1 MPGMKATKTQ
11 QAARAAKA
19 ERRSR
24 RSGKGGSGK
33 GGSGRKHGDWEI
45 LPLGGPMDPALQRR
59 AIDAFAGF
67 DPSGPWPDVAPL
79 IMPLLKRVRHPF
91 PAQAAPLHLRVPPGV
106 WTGFGVDV
114 GPMWAHVSREL
125 QARWGVDD
133 ATLLGTALENLRR
146 RAVEDPPIVET
157 TSWRGTET
165 IAVQAQG
172 WGSALILAPD
182 RLGPYLGDEPRTLL
196 TPVRNT
202 LLCLPDEV
210 ELEMVVSLWQVFAE
224 GSNDELDIDPLRW
237 TGSTVIAYDEEVS
250 TLLD

>member
-11 QAARAAKA
+11 QAARSAKA
-19 ERRSR
+19 DRRAR

-33 GGSGRKHGDWEI
+33 GGSRRKPGDWEI
-45 LPLGGPMDPALQRR
+45 LPLGGPIDPAMQRR

-67 DPSGPWPDVAPL
+67 DPSGPWSEVAPS

-91 PAQAAPLHLRVPPGV
+91 PAQAAPIHLRVPPGV

-114 GPMWAHVSREL
+114 GPMSAHVSREL

-146 RAVEDPPIVET
+146 RAVEDPPIVEAT
-157 TSWRGTET
+157 TWRGAET

-182 RLGPYLGDEPRTLL
+182 RLGSYLGDEPRTLL

-210 ELEMVVSLWQVFAE
+210 ELELVVSLWEVFAE
-224 GSNDELDIDPLRW
+224 GSNDELDVDPLRW